1 MADEPIPQPAFATE
15 KKLTTPRQSVETLTF
30 ASPNQIA
37 DMDVERIRLF
47 FELQEKQRED
57 EFNRQ
62 LRLLQEQ
69 ARLNLQS
76 EARADRNRK
85 LSHRERMETRNLY
98 FKMFVATASLV
109 MGTIFVLKGHGDMG
123 SLLLGGA
130 LSTITSSVVGLMKAS
145 RST

>member
-15 KKLTTPRQSVETLTF
+15 KKLTAPRQSVETLTF